1 MFPFCRKFLLPVLHI
16 IGNYLELWIIIGA
29 SNVIKKSEESF
40 RGREITTN
48 YMKMERKFQRSRSLV
63 ELFEYYWEIERNLI
77 DNN

>member
-1 MFPFCRKFLLPVLHI
+1 MFSFCRKLLLRVLHI

-63 ELFEYYWEIERNLI
+63 ELFEYCSEIGRNLI